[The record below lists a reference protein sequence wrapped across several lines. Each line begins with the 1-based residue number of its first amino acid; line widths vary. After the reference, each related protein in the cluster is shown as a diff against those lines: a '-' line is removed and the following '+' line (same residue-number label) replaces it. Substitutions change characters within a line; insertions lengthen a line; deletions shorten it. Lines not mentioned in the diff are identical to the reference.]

1 MYGNNYSEY
10 TASTPENGKK
20 ISNIINSNSHNYL
33 SQAALGYENTFLS
46 YARGAS
52 REPNMVR

>member
-10 TASTPENGKK
+10 TASTPENGKI

-33 SQAALGYENTFLS
+33 SQAALGYGNTFLS

-52 REPNMVR
+52 R